1 MSGKLWVLVVF
12 VLLGTMVALATP
24 PASAA
29 EYTNVAG
36 LQPFAAES
44 NYMSLA
50 GYLRWMTYKEQGVWL
65 SMPEAKRIAAE
76 QIAST
81 GK

>member
-1 MSGKLWVLVVF
+1 MFSRGWLLVV
-12 VLLGTMVALATP
+12 LCLLATLFVAGS

-29 EYTNVAG
+29 QYTNVAG

-50 GYLRWMTYKEQGVWL
+50 GYLRWTTFKEQGVWL
-65 SMPEAKRIAAE
+65 SMPEAKRIVAQQTMARE
-76 QIAST
+76 N
-81 GK
+81 

>member
-1 MSGKLWVLVVF
+1 MFGKGWLLVIL
-12 VLLGTMVALATP
+12 VLLGTMLALATP

-36 LQPFAAES
+36 LQSWAAET

-50 GYLRWMTYKEQGVWL
+50 GYLRWMTFKEQGVWL
-65 SMPEAKRIAAE
+65 SMPEAQRIVAE
-76 QIAST
+76 QMMQ
-81 GK
+81 K